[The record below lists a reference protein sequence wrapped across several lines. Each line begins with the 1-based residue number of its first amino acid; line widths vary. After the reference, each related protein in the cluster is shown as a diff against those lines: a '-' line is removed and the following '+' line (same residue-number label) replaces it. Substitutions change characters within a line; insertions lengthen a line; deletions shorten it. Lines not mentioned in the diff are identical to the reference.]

1 VKKIVL
7 KYDDIF
13 VVTNEGGDLPVSQVE
28 TGVFWHGTRFLRT
41 CDLFLEGQVLTPLSH
56 SVSVTS
62 NACQIDLT
70 NAMVSLDDASKL
82 REDSIYVR
90 RQWQIKKHQVTQVIT
105 LTNYHADPVTIK
117 LSLKFGSDFCDIFE
131 IRGTERS
138 ARGQMFAPE
147 LARSAVMLSY
157 RGRDSILRK
166 TQLTLMPSA
175 TGISGGEVFWRLAL
189 QKNQSEQIV
198 VTIEMSEQDEASAVN
213 VSSHSSYESE
223 DNSLSKRNLLLP
235 EFRTND
241 EVFNKLLSR
250 GIHDLV
256 MMSTMTEHGL
266 YPYAGIPW
274 FACPFGRDGL
284 ITSLEYLPWFPEV
297 ARGTLAFLAANQ
309 GTKVDPFTDQEP
321 GKILHEFR
329 TGEMANCREIPYIPY
344 YGSMDSTLLFVI
356 ALESYIRWTNDLTFL
371 KQLWPHAEAAARWM
385 MDYGDQDG
393 DTFLES
399 RTNSKMGLVNQGWKD
414 SWDAVSHQNGTLA
427 EAPIA
432 LCEVQSYAYAAYH
445 AMGYLAGR
453 LDKTETAAYWLK
465 AAQAL
470 QENFLR
476 CYWWEDEQVFYLA
489 LDGAKRPCAVV
500 ASNAGQCLWSGIVPA
515 ALAEKMVARL
525 MTGDMHSGWGIRT
538 LSQHAA
544 RYNPL
549 SYHNGSVWPHD
560 NAIIGAGF
568 ARYGKKLETGRL
580 LEDLLQLS
588 LYYKEARLPE
598 LFCGFARE
606 HQQGPVPYLVACEPQ
621 SWAAGAPLML
631 LSAVLG
637 LEADAEHRRLAIHT
651 PMLPSWLQ
659 YVELHGLRLEE
670 QSISL
675 RFERQDNGIAVV
687 PLGTTDVELSIH
699 T

>member
-1 VKKIVL
+1 
-7 KYDDIF
+7 
-13 VVTNEGGDLPVSQVE
+13 
-28 TGVFWHGTRFLRT
+28 
-41 CDLFLEGQVLTPLSH
+41 
-56 SVSVTS
+56 
-62 NACQIDLT
+62 
-70 NAMVSLDDASKL
+70 M
-82 REDSIYVR
+82 
-90 RQWQIKKHQVTQVIT
+90 
-105 LTNYHADPVTIK
+105 
-117 LSLKFGSDFCDIFE
+117 
-131 IRGTERS
+131 
-138 ARGQMFAPE
+138 
-147 LARSAVMLSY
+147 
-157 RGRDSILRK
+157 
-166 TQLTLMPSA
+166 
-175 TGISGGEVFWRLAL
+175 
-189 QKNQSEQIV
+189 
-198 VTIEMSEQDEASAVN
+198 VTIEMSEHDETSAVHG
-213 VSSHSSYESE
+213 SSRSSSGSEHTSHSQ
-223 DNSLSKRNLLLP
+223 RNLLLP

-297 ARGTLAFLAANQ
+297 ARGTLTFLAANQ

-329 TGEMANCREIPYIPY
+329 SGEMANCHEIPFIPY
-344 YGSMDSTLLFVI
+344 YGSIDSTPLFVI
-356 ALESYIRWTNDLTFL
+356 ALKSYIRWTNDLTFL

-399 RTNSKMGLVNQGWKD
+399 RTNSKMGLLNQGWKD
-414 SWDAVSHQNGTLA
+414 SWDAVSHQDGALA

-432 LCEVQSYAYAAYH
+432 LCEVQSYAYAAYR

-453 LDKTETAAYWLK
+453 LDKTEIAAYWLK
-465 AAQAL
+465 AAQTL

-476 CYWWEDEQVFYLA
+476 SYWWEDEHVFYLA

-500 ASNAGQCLWSGIVPA
+500 ASNAGQCLWSGIAPA

-538 LSQHAA
+538 LSQRAA
-544 RYNPL
+544 RFNPL

-580 LEDLLQLS
+580 LEISLNSACITRKRGSLS
-588 LYYKEARLPE
+588 
-598 LFCGFARE
+598 C
-606 HQQGPVPYLVACEPQ
+606 
-621 SWAAGAPLML
+621 
-631 LSAVLG
+631 SAVLR
-637 LEADAEHRRLAIHT
+637 A
-651 PMLPSWLQ
+651 
-659 YVELHGLRLEE
+659 
-670 QSISL
+670 SISKD
-675 RFERQDNGIAVV
+675 RF
-687 PLGTTDVELSIH
+687 LTLSPVNRSPGQQAPRSCC
-699 T
+699 